1 MMTEVERIAD
11 QLQRSVEGNAWHGPA
26 LFELLEGMTP
36 EIALMRFGEAQTI
49 WGIVSHIGAWLN
61 ASRRRIQGE
70 AVSLSPA
77 EDWPAIGAID
87 SAAWAA
93 LRGKVQDEHQQLLIA
108 VRNLSDFDLSNI
120 VPGKDY
126 SVYFLLHG
134 IIQHT
139 LYHAGQ
145 IAFAKQA
152 QAAAEA
158 DSRSVLRHT
167 VATLA
172 YRGAKAVRG
181 APESFGDFR
190 AAETSRTP
198 RQILAHIGDL
208 LAWALVTAQGR
219 SSWHDS
225 APLAW
230 KQEIDRFYRALA
242 DFDDYLASKEQLHV
256 TAEKLFQGPI
266 ADALTHVGQIT
277 MLRRLAGVPIRGEN
291 YLVAEITNGR
301 VGPDQ
306 AAPRREF
313 D

>member
-11 QLQRSVEGNAWHGPA
+11 QLTRSVEGNAWHGPA
-26 LFELLEGMTP
+26 LLELLEGVTSEVAAAP
-36 EIALMRFGEAQTI
+36 LAGPHTI
-49 WGIVSHIGAWLN
+49 WEIVLHIEAWLT
-61 ASRRRIQGE
+61 AARRRIQGE

-77 EDWPAIGAID
+77 EDWPATGVTDA
-87 SAAWAA
+87 AAWTGARERLGHEYRRLFA
-93 LRGKVQDEHQQLLIA
+93 A
-108 VRNLSDFDLSNI
+108 VRKLSDADLSVI

-126 SVYFLLHG
+126 TVYFLLHG
-134 IIQHT
+134 VIQHT

-145 IAFAKQA
+145 IAFAKKVHGETGG
-152 QAAAEA
+152 EA
-158 DSRSVLRHT
+158 RAMLRHT

-172 YRGAKAVRG
+172 YRGGKAVRG

-190 AAETSRTP
+190 AADAGRTP

-208 LAWALVTAQGR
+208 LDWALVTAQGR

-230 KQEIDRFYRALA
+230 SDEIGRFHRALA
-242 DFDDYLASKEQLHV
+242 AFEDYLASKSPLHV

-266 ADALTHVGQIT
+266 ADALTHVGQIA
-277 MLRRLAGVPIRGEN
+277 MLRRFAGAPIRGEN
-291 YLVAEITNGR
+291 YMVAEITAGR